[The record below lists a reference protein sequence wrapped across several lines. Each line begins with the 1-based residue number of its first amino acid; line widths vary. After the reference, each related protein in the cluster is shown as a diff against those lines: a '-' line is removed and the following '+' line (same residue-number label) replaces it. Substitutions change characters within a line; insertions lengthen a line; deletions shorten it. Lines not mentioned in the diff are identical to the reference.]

1 MSPYPIKLALG
12 PLLYFWPR
20 ETVLAFYQS
29 VAQTA
34 VDIVYVGETV
44 CSKRRQLRTDDWLQ
58 LAHQLAAAGKEVVL
72 STLTL
77 IESESEI
84 RTLRRLCNNADYIV
98 EANDIAAVEL
108 LRGAPFVTGPSVNI
122 YNVRTLQH
130 LAKLGLARW
139 VLPLELGRDALHTL
153 QEQRPS
159 AVQTEVFA
167 YGRMPLAYSARCFTA
182 RAHNLPKDNCQF
194 RCLDYGDG
202 LTLQTQDEQNFL
214 TLNGI
219 QTQSARSINLLPML
233 DELVDAGVDVLRI
246 SPQSQHTEAVIE
258 RFDACRR
265 GQCAAHD
272 SAQALS
278 DLMPSGPCN
287 GYWFGDAGVACLET
301 HE

>member
-34 VDIVYVGETV
+34 VDIVYIGETV
-44 CSKRRQLRTDDWLQ
+44 CSKRRQLRTDDWLH
-58 LAHQLAAAGKEVVL
+58 LADQLAAAGKEVVL

-139 VLPLELGRDALHTL
+139 VLPLELGREALHAL

-219 QTQSARSINLLPML
+219 QTQSAHSVNLLPML
-233 DELVDAGVDVLRI
+233 DELVDAAVDVLRI
-246 SPQSQHTEAVIE
+246 SPQAQHTEAVIE

-265 GQCAAHD
+265 GQCSARD

-287 GYWFGDAGVACLET
+287 GYWYGNPGIARLEA